1 MFNRG
6 GRVNVGAVDTGA
18 GAGSDVGAGVCAT
31 VGV

>member
-18 GAGSDVGAGVCAT
+18 GSDVGTGVCAT